1 VLEYARDLGPDT
13 PNFYSASAAY
23 EVPNVKSNRYYDIVP
38 YDRNRVLVPDSLD
51 SSSTAQGGRYINA
64 SWVRENAGGKYWVA
78 SQAVMPNTI
87 HAFLSLLIQP
97 LPLPVLGS
105 AEAARYHRIRTI
117 IQLTLNKE
125 HGRTKAFSYLPVLIG
140 QTIVVPPDPV
150 IQLQPELAVTPLP
163 SFSITLVAQK
173 EFPEAECIAST
184 LQLSLVLP
192 EGTPCNPIYC
202 NHLLYTAWPDHGV
215 PERRSTLIDF
225 ARMAESINQD
235 PGLLCPLAQ
244 EAALD
249 HSSTD
254 PNDYPPMIA
263 GCSAGVG
270 RTGTFIAVSSLL
282 RKYGLLSLSAE
293 PMTIVPSKL
302 PESPFGP
309 LPPAIHEDLVA
320 LEIDALRDQRNRM
333 VQTIQQVVFIYDVLM
348 EALMKEQLMQA

>member
-1 VLEYARDLGPDT
+1 MILSHTTGIAFLFQTRLIHPAPHKEEDTLTRAGSGRTLEGNTGSPPKLLCQT
-13 PNFYSASAAY
+13 PFTHFCPYL
-23 EVPNVKSNRYYDIVP
+23 SNRFLFQFLDLLKLPDITVF
-38 YDRNRVLVPDSLD
+38 
-51 SSSTAQGGRYINA
+51 A
-64 SWVRENAGGKYWVA
+64 
-78 SQAVMPNTI
+78 
-87 HAFLSLLIQP
+87 
-97 LPLPVLGS
+97 
-105 AEAARYHRIRTI
+105 
-117 IQLTLNKE
+117 
-125 HGRTKAFSYLPVLIG
+125 LPVLIG